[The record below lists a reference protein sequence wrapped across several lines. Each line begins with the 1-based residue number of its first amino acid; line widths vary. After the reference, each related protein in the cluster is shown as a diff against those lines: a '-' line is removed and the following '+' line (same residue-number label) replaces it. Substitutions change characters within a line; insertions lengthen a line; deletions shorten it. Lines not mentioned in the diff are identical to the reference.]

1 MSDGPIKP
9 DDIPRELIEWHLRS
23 HVADSWAEALAER
36 LNKAIELGVVSPPCH
51 YIERDGNRLRTGG
64 KLRIWPGKPEP
75 GFAQYRHRHW
85 KGEE

>member
-9 DDIPRELIEWHLRS
+9 SDIPRELIEWHLRS

-36 LNKAIELGVVSPPCH
+36 LNKAIESGVVSPPCH
-51 YIERDGNRLRTGG
+51 YIEHENGWRPHVNG

-75 GFAQYRHRHW
+75 GFAQYRHW